1 MSRRAARLARGDFGR
16 VEAGG
21 VFYAAVMVLV
31 AAIAAWPVYADV
43 RFLVVVLLSVTVA
56 ALIAVFA
63 HRLMWTPVITAVW
76 TIGALLVI
84 GLTVVVPLSGNGL
97 VRGLTLFFGG
107 LVTSWKDLVTVDLPV
122 GGYRN
127 LLVPA
132 LVVFV
137 VGTVVGLLLSWSR
150 TRAHLGAVLVF
161 GMMTWFGLLFG
172 SDRAG
177 AAWQWNGFAMP
188 PLREALLG
196 LVTLGASLAWL
207 VWRSRIVRSEALR
220 HAAHVSGVQLTRPHA
235 LSVVRV
241 TTLGLTLVVVAVA
254 VSVVATPVVLGG
266 STRQVLR
273 SGVQPEQQLATE
285 LTPLEV
291 YRNAFSDANYQRV
304 LFTVG
309 GSAVLPDR
317 VRLATLTD
325 YDGET
330 FTASGTDY
338 RRLPAYRD
346 PGAGQQATI
355 TITSAG
361 SGTVWLPSAGSLASV
376 TFTGD
381 RASQLS
387 DGFYYD
393 PASGA
398 TIDTVPGGLA
408 EGDSY
413 TAQVAIAD
421 PVALS
426 ELSSPGR
433 NARFTAPDS
442 LVRWVKLQ
450 NQDSSGAGLAELARR
465 LTARGYL
472 SHSLTATDPVPA
484 WVGDLGGGYQFR
496 ASTAGHSLA
505 RLTEMFDAL
514 LARQQGVSD
523 DPESTALV
531 GAVGD
536 DEQFAVAIA
545 LIADQLGF
553 PARVVVGARLS
564 GNDDGIPSCAGGEC
578 RGKNLSAWVEVQGS
592 DGRWAAVDATP
603 QHEVNPDQKV
613 EDRRDPQNRTQV
625 RPLPANEVDPP
636 DVGGSPGAAND
647 PPSEL
652 NLAWLWPILHVSGI
666 VAFALLLLL
675 GPLMVIVVA
684 KALRRRHRRRNS
696 QPALRMVGGW
706 EELVDARADAGE
718 IVPEKATRTE
728 MATVFGDDASR
739 ELAAAVDRAV
749 FGGVPIS
756 GAEADIFWNQVETE
770 RQRTARRGNVR
781 QRMQAAMSLTS
792 FFRGVRAG
800 EGRRRLSVS
809 EQHG

>member
-1 MSRRAARLARGDFGR
+1 MSRRATRLARGDFGR

-21 VFYAAVMVLV
+21 AIYAAAMVTV
-31 AAIAAWPVYADV
+31 AAVAAWPIYDDL
-43 RFLVVVLLSVTVA
+43 RFLVVVLLSVTA
-56 ALIAVFA
+56 ATTIAVFA

-76 TIGALLVI
+76 LIGALLVI
-84 GLTVVVPLSGNGL
+84 GLTVVVPLFGNGL
-97 VRGLTLFFGG
+97 ARGLALFFGG
-107 LVTSWKDLVTVDLPV
+107 FVTSWKDLVTVDLPV

-132 LVVFV
+132 LVVFA
-137 VGTVVGLLLSWSR
+137 VGTLVGLLLSWSR
-150 TRAHLGAVLVF
+150 TRAHLGAALVF
-161 GMMTWFGLLFG
+161 GVMTWFGLLFG
-172 SDRAG
+172 ADRTG
-177 AAWQWNGFAMP
+177 AAWQWNGIVMP
-188 PLREALLG
+188 PMREALLG
-196 LVTLGASLAWL
+196 LVALGSSLAWL

-220 HAAHVSGVQLTRPHA
+220 QAARVSGVQLTRPHA
-235 LSVVRV
+235 LSVLRV
-241 TTLGLTLVVVAVA
+241 TTLGLALIVIAVA

-266 STRQVLR
+266 STREVLR
-273 SGVQPEQQLATE
+273 SSAQPEQQLATE

-291 YRNAFSDANYQRV
+291 YRSAFSDANYQRV
-304 LFTVG
+304 LFTVS
-309 GSAVLPDR
+309 GSGALPDR

-346 PGAGQQATI
+346 PGDGQRTTI

-398 TIDTVPGGLA
+398 MIDTVPGGVA
-408 EGDSY
+408 AGDGY

-421 PVALS
+421 PVAVS

-433 NARFTAPDS
+433 SARFTAPDS

-484 WVGDLGGGYQFR
+484 WVADLGGGYQFR

-505 RLTEMFDAL
+505 RLTELFDAL
-514 LARQQGVSD
+514 LARQQGVDD
-523 DPESTALV
+523 DPESTTLV

-536 DEQFAVAIA
+536 DEQFAVALA

-553 PARVVVGARLS
+553 PARVVIGTRLS
-564 GNDDGIPSCAGGEC
+564 GSDDGIPVCADGEC
-578 RGKNLSAWVEVQGS
+578 RGKNLSVWVEVEGA

-625 RPLPANEVDPP
+625 RPFPASEVDPP
-636 DVGGSPGAAND
+636 DIGGSPGTAND

-652 NLAWLWPILHVSGI
+652 NLAWLWPILRISGI
-666 VAFALLLLL
+666 VVLALLLLL
-675 GPLMVIVVA
+675 GPFGVIVVA
-684 KALRRRHRRRNS
+684 KSLRRRHRRRHS

-706 EELVDARADAGE
+706 EELVDSRADAGL

-728 MATVFGDDASR
+728 MATVFGDEASL
-739 ELAAAVDRAV
+739 ELAVAVDRAV

-756 GAEADIFWNQVETE
+756 AAEADIFWNQVETE
-770 RQRTARRGNVR
+770 RQRTARRGSMR
-781 QRMQAAMSLTS
+781 QRIQAAMSLTS
-792 FFRGVRAG
+792 FFRGLRAG

>member
-1 MSRRAARLARGDFGR
+1 MSRRAARLARGSFGR
-16 VEAGG
+16 VEVGG
-21 VFYAAVMVLV
+21 AIYAAVMVVV
-31 AAIAAWPVYADV
+31 AAVAAWPIYADF
-43 RFLVVVLLSVTVA
+43 RFLVVVALSASA
-56 ALIAVFA
+56 AGVIAVFA
-63 HRLMWTPVITAVW
+63 HRLMWTPVITAMW
-76 TIGALLVI
+76 MIGAVLVI
-84 GLTVVVPLSGNGL
+84 GLTVVVPLFGNGL
-97 VRGLTLFFGG
+97 VRGLALFFGG
-107 LVTSWKDLVTVDLPV
+107 FVTSWKDLVTVDLPV

-132 LVVFV
+132 LVLFA
-137 VGTVVGLLLSWSR
+137 VGTLIGLLLSWSR

-161 GMMTWFGLLFG
+161 GLMTWFGLLFG
-172 SDRAG
+172 PDRGG
-177 AAWQWNGFAMP
+177 ADGQWNGIAIP
-188 PLREALLG
+188 PLHEALLG
-196 LVTLGASLAWL
+196 LGAFGASLGWL

-220 HAAHVSGVQLTRPHA
+220 HAARVSGVQLTRPHA
-235 LSVVRV
+235 LSVARV
-241 TTLGLTLVVVAVA
+241 TALGSTMIVVALA
-254 VSVVATPVVLGG
+254 VSVVATPMVLG
-266 STRQVLR
+266 SSPRQVLR

-291 YRNAFSDANYQRV
+291 YRSAFTGANYQRV
-304 LFTVG
+304 LFTVSG
-309 GSAVLPDR
+309 AAVLPDR

-330 FTASGTDY
+330 FTAAGTDY

-346 PGAGQQATI
+346 PGTGQRTTI
-355 TITSAG
+355 TITSAD
-361 SGTVWLPSAGSLASV
+361 SGTVWLPSAGSVASV
-376 TFTGD
+376 SFTGD

-398 TIDTVPGGLA
+398 MIDTVPGGLA
-408 EGDSY
+408 DGDGY

-421 PVALS
+421 PVTVS

-433 NARFTAPDS
+433 NARFVAPDS

-450 NQDSSGAGLAELARR
+450 NQDNSGTGLAELARR
-465 LTARGYL
+465 LTTRGYL
-472 SHSLTATDPVPA
+472 SHSLTADPAPA
-484 WVGDLGGGYQFR
+484 WVTDLGGSYQFR

-505 RLTEMFDAL
+505 RLTELFDAL

-553 PARVVVGARLS
+553 PARVVIGARLS
-564 GNDDGIPSCAGGEC
+564 GSNDGIPPCAEGEC
-578 RGKNLSAWVEVQGS
+578 RGKNLAAWVEVQGA

-603 QHEVNPDQKV
+603 QHEVNPDEKV

-625 RPLPANEVDPP
+625 RPRPANEVDPP
-636 DVGGSPGAAND
+636 DAGGSPGAAND

-652 NLAWLWPILHVSGI
+652 NLAWLWPILRVGAI
-666 VAFALLLLL
+666 VVLALLLLL
-675 GPLMVIVVA
+675 GPFGVIVVA
-684 KALRRRHRRRNS
+684 KGLRRRHRRRHA
-696 QPALRMVGGW
+696 QPVQRMVGGW
-706 EELVDARADAGE
+706 EELVDARADAGL
-718 IVPEKATRTE
+718 IVPERATRTE
-728 MATVFGDDASR
+728 MATVFGDEASL
-739 ELAAAVDRAV
+739 ELAATVDRAV

-756 GAEADIFWNQVETE
+756 AAEADIFWNQVETE
-770 RQRTARRGNVR
+770 RQRTARQGSMR